1 MKFPELFDYDDF
13 LMNDKWKVTIQP
25 FNGSHIVYVD
35 NIYERPKR
43 VHNYLSQ
50 LPVVSLKPPGEKRLN
65 GKDFID
71 GQTYAD
77 LRHDPCR
84 VNLFRNL
91 IKFYKIEQNDVF
103 AENPISIFNQFRL
116 LKDFPG
122 QPYFWTPHVD
132 CRINVLVYLN
142 PDESYGPGTSIYS
155 AEPKGQEIID
165 KDTEHVIPWKDS
177 SWFTERLCILN
188 RFNCLVAFPGQWPH
202 GQTIVDDRYKDKT
215 RFTEVTFF

>member
-1 MKFPELFDYDDF
+1 MKCPELFEYDDF

-77 LRHDPCR
+77 LRYDPCR

-91 IKFYKIEQNDVF
+91 IKFYKATELVL
-103 AENPISIFNQFRL
+103 IFNNLFPSCNFIL
-116 LKDFPG
+116 L
-122 QPYFWTPHVD
+122 
-132 CRINVLVYLN
+132 
-142 PDESYGPGTSIYS
+142 S
-155 AEPKGQEIID
+155 
-165 KDTEHVIPWKDS
+165 
-177 SWFTERLCILN
+177 LCYI
-188 RFNCLVAFPGQWPH
+188 
-202 GQTIVDDRYKDKT
+202 
-215 RFTEVTFF
+215 